1 MLNILADPIN
11 VEHYFLNDHPVLTI
25 LLAITFFALIIGLF
39 FLCFCFASKGIS
51 KISDIA
57 DKKKKKKL
65 EQNQDSDEK
74 RYCKNCGAELCDDST
89 DCRYCGAPLT
99 QPTVPKQIKP
109 VPQLNDPEKD
119 EHSRDT
125 KIIGGI
131 IIAIIVLVLITLSI
145 YAIAYSDSVST
156 QKKATNYDVIIQT
169 STSLFSYNITLTPKK
184 NIDNLEITFEFYGDN
199 NQKIATKT
207 KVVGNVKKNTRYDI
221 SFSISEF
228 SLASLTSISKFKWNV
243 TGGTVNTE

>member
-1 MLNILADPIN
+1 MFGILSAPIN
-11 VEHYFLNDHPVLTI
+11 EEHYFLEGHPFLTI
-25 LLAITFFALIIGLF
+25 ILAIFIFAIFIGIVLLTLWLI
-39 FLCFCFASKGIS
+39 A
-51 KISDIA
+51 KIT
-57 DKKKKKKL
+57 DKIKEKKANKKELNELDEIQNEKL
-65 EQNQDSDEK
+65 
-74 RYCKNCGAELCDDST
+74 YCKNCGAEIFDDST
-89 DCRYCGAPLT
+89 YCRYCGCQTKQSSAL
-99 QPTVPKQIKP
+99 QQKNTVEKP
-109 VPQLNDPEKD
+109 DHHEMDDP
-119 EHSRDT
+119 SRDK
-125 KIIGGI
+125 KIIVGI
-131 IIAIIVLVLITLSI
+131 FIVIIVFTLIIAGICVK
-145 YAIAYSDSVST
+145 AYNDSTSA